1 MRVEVRSEG
10 AGDGFAEHARRL
22 ACAALAGNAGKVDR
36 VKGSAE
42 AGEDGLVLCRFEV
55 QGLRAW
61 RVIVE
66 EVDADPRQA
75 LERAASRAAMNVG
88 HTLERV
94 QRTSCRGPQPWP
106 STRAS

>member
-10 AGDGFAEHARRL
+10 AGDGFVADARRRV
-22 ACAALAGNAGKVDR
+22 AQALAGNAGAVER
-36 VKGSAE
+36 VRVCAQ
-42 AGEDGLVLCRFEV
+42 AGGDSQVLCRFEV

-66 EVDADPRQA
+66 EVDADARQA
-75 LERAASRAAMNVG
+75 LERAASRVAINVG

-94 QRTSCRGPQPWP
+94 QRTACRGPQPWP
-106 STRAS
+106 ATRAP